1 VTVGKFAP
9 SPADSRTHSQP
20 SNLSLVVSVDSS
32 RRRCPQPVTV
42 GTRRVARVK
51 LVGQK
56 ARRGLMSSPWSLE
69 VVAGGRVSLVAGGLV
84 SACELSSAWLSSA
97 LGVGRL
103 ILRVL

>member
-1 VTVGKFAP
+1 
-9 SPADSRTHSQP
+9 
-20 SNLSLVVSVDSS
+20 
-32 RRRCPQPVTV
+32 
-42 GTRRVARVK
+42 
-51 LVGQK
+51 VGQK